1 MVLPA
6 HHGHIPTEA
15 PIACSLSAE
24 ALAQRRDSVLQELIE
39 GQQELQELEDGYALR
54 FLSEEIWATRL
65 LSFISSERECCPFFT
80 FALVFEPQTGPIWLQ
95 ISGPEGTKEMLGGLF
110 RPHAGGAPEDPGL
123 APDLSPTS
131 QVAD

>member
-24 ALAQRRDSVLQELIE
+24 ALAQRRDTVLQVLIA
-39 GQQELQELEDGYALR
+39 GQQEIQEMQDGYALR
-54 FLSEEIWATRL
+54 FPSEKIWAARL

-80 FALVFEPQTGPIWLQ
+80 SALVFEPQMGPIWLQ
-95 ISGPEGTKEMLGGLF
+95 ISGPEGTKEMLGDLF
-110 RPHAGGAPEDPGL
+110 RPHAGGAPEDPVL

-131 QVAD
+131 QVTD